1 LPRVAVAPKSQPR
14 KRSLNHTGATS
25 LLASQQQRATAVYN
39 LATAAA
45 AAGINKSTVLR
56 HIKAGKVSATRD
68 HNGGWQIDPAEFHR
82 TFPPLVQPPKQ
93 QDATADAMVALLREQ
108 LADMRQQRDHWQ
120 IEAADW
126 KRQAQNLLP
135 ADLPDPG
142 DPNEH
147 FRGRKKSE
155 DPDSGFIGLQVHTGN
170 VAFANIRIKT

>member
-1 LPRVAVAPKSQPR
+1 
-14 KRSLNHTGATS
+14 
-25 LLASQQQRATAVYN
+25 VYN

-82 TFPPLVQPPKQ
+82 TFPPLVTAGSEQPPKQ

-135 ADLPDPG
+135 PPQPAPQQAAT
-142 DPNEH
+142 
-147 FRGRKKSE
+147 SE
-155 DPDSGFIGLQVHTGN
+155 TAPATEPATTGN
-170 VAFANIRIKT
+170 RLLRTWHWLRSTG

>member
-1 LPRVAVAPKSQPR
+1 LPRVAVSLKSQPR

-25 LLASQQQRATAVYN
+25 LLGSQQQRATAVYN

-68 HNGGWQIDPAEFHR
+68 QNGGWQIDPAEFHR
-82 TFPPLVQPPKQ
+82 TFPPLVTAGGAEQPLQ
-93 QDATADAMVALLREQ
+93 QRDATADAMVALLREQ

-120 IEAADW
+120 TEAADW

-135 ADLPDPG
+135 PPQPAPQQAATGENLPATEPATSR
-142 DPNEH
+142 NR
-147 FRGRKKSE
+147 FARTWRWLRS
-155 DPDSGFIGLQVHTGN
+155 TG
-170 VAFANIRIKT
+170 

>member
-1 LPRVAVAPKSQPR
+1 M
-14 KRSLNHTGATS
+14 
-25 LLASQQQRATAVYN
+25 YN

-82 TFPPLVQPPKQ
+82 TFPPLVTAGAEQPPRQ

-135 ADLPDPG
+135 SPQPAPQQAATVESP
-142 DPNEH
+142 PATE
-147 FRGRKKSE
+147 
-155 DPDSGFIGLQVHTGN
+155 PATTGN
-170 VAFANIRIKT
+170 RLRRTWRWLRSTG